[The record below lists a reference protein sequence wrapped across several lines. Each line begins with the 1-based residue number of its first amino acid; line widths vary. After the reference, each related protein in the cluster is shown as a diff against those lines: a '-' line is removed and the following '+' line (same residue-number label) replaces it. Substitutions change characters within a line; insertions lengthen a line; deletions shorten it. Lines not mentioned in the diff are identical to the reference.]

1 MGEIPQAKSMV
12 LPLVLNPS
20 SEEEFRATWFQII
33 AERNRVPSP
42 RVAVSGHLAA
52 HAAGRYVQI

>member
-1 MGEIPQAKSMV
+1 MV